1 MGVSDKMFLNLLV
14 IVLPAL
20 ASANCPAGT
29 FMFEQDSKCLSLA
42 DHCFNQNKLI
52 RADLRGCGKKCER
65 DEEPQI
71 HTNKCIN
78 LHCKLYTNSGLNQ
91 EQRCVPCPEG
101 MTTSEDGKS
110 CVERSSWGECKLEA
124 EKTRSVSCEGPFL
137 YQIPSTETEQ
147 CGDLMTKKL
156 DALFLE
162 MNMMKSKIEVQDRKI
177 SDLDKKISDLEKKIS
192 NLQRD
197 NAIKDQKI
205 STLQSDNLNIKE
217 RIAQLMSGKINIDQ
231 KISNL
236 KTKITTLETEK
247 NVQEDEITALGSR
260 ITTENKNLQ
269 GKLSKIE
276 NKPYAFQCAYQGY
289 WTAAN
294 SIITWDRFTV
304 NSMSGVTG
312 GLSLSSGEFTVGHS
326 GIWEVTYSIDSYKDS
341 GEYIWAYLY
350 INGRE
355 LRESQYYTGYWNSE
369 GNVRSLGSKTLFI
382 KLNKGDKVTLQTSI
396 MASDVIE
403 NTLCFHLA
411 HPFPVSDES
420 VSEEISASVSHF
432 FQFTPTFTLSR

>member
-29 FMFEQDSKCLSLA
+29 FMFEQNSKCLSLA

-124 EKTRSVSCEGPFL
+124 EKTRSVSCEGPFCDQL
-137 YQIPSTETEQ
+137 PSTETEQ

-156 DALFLE
+156 EDLFLE
-162 MNMMKSKIEVQDRKI
+162 INLMKSKFEA
-177 SDLDKKISDLEKKIS
+177 DK
-192 NLQRD
+192 N
-197 NAIKDQKI
+197 IKDQKI
-205 STLQSDNLNIKE
+205 KTLESEQMKLRREVTTMKSDISTLKSEKKNIE
-217 RIAQLMSGKINIDQ
+217 S
-231 KISNL
+231 KISILETTLRTESQNQ
-236 KTKITTLETEK
+236 KSRITTLESDNTSKEGR
-247 NVQEDEITALGSR
+247 LR
-260 ITTENKNLQ
+260 
-269 GKLSKIE
+269 KIE
-276 NKPYAFQCAYQGY
+276 NKPYAFQCAYKFK

-294 SIITWDRFTV
+294 SVMTWDKLITNV
-304 NSMSGVTG
+304 KYGVTG
-312 GLSLSSGEFTVGHS
+312 GFSLSSGVFTAGHS
-326 GIWEVTYSIDSYKDS
+326 GVWEVNFTTVSENDTHEWIT
-341 GEYIWAYLY
+341 AYLY
-350 INGRE
+350 INGKK
-355 LRESQYYTGYWNSE
+355 LSESKYNSGYYKSSG
-369 GNVRSLGSKTLFI
+369 F
-382 KLNKGDKVTLQTSI
+382 
-396 MASDVIE
+396 
-403 NTLCFHLA
+403 
-411 HPFPVSDES
+411 
-420 VSEEISASVSHF
+420 
-432 FQFTPTFTLSR
+432 